1 LLLLPSLFRTG
12 DAFSDASLS
21 LTHLIRAHFPCCKFS
36 FTTPKQHCHQLSV
49 GGAPKQR
56 MVTAS
61 TLPPNSGDETEHRVM
76 LSAKLDEATLTG
88 NNQAAQ

>member
-1 LLLLPSLFRTG
+1 
-12 DAFSDASLS
+12 
-21 LTHLIRAHFPCCKFS
+21 
-36 FTTPKQHCHQLSV
+36 
-49 GGAPKQR
+49 

-88 NNQAAQ
+88 DNQAAQ